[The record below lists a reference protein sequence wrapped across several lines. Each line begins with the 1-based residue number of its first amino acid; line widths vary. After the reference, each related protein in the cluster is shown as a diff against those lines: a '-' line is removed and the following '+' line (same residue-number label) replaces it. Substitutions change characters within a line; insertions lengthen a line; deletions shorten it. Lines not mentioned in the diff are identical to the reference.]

1 MKIEARTLFMAALL
15 MLSAYMLI
23 NKLLLPSTVQIMVQN
38 GETTVKEIPNLY
50 TITDS
55 LIIAVSSFLLGI
67 SSYYLLVFKSEVG
80 QKKGENIQEK
90 GMAIKENSLNS
101 DKYRTG
107 KNTAENLLN
116 ILKGNEH
123 KIIKELLEGEEM
135 TQSELAVRTGI
146 PKSTLSRTLHELER
160 RNLIVRYE
168 NGMSKMVKLMQNHLE
183 LIK

>member
-15 MLSAYMLI
+15 FLSAYMLI

-67 SSYYLLVFKSEVG
+67 SSYYLLIFKSEVG
-80 QKKGENIQEK
+80 QKRGESIQEI
-90 GMAIKENSLNS
+90 GMDVEKDCLNS
-101 DKYRTG
+101 DKYITD
-107 KNTAENLLN
+107 KNTADNLLN
-116 ILKGNEH
+116 ILKGNEQ

-135 TQSELAVRTGI
+135 NQAELAARIDI
-146 PKSTLSRTLHELER
+146 PKSTLSRTLQDLER
-160 RNLIVRYE
+160 RRLIIRYD
-168 NGMSKMVKLMQNHLE
+168 NGMSKMVKLADSF
-183 LIK
+183 KR